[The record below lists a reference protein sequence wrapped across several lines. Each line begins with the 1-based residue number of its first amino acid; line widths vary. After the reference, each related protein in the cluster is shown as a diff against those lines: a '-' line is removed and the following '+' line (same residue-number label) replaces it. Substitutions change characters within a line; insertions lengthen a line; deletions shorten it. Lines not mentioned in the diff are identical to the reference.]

1 MKKPAITAQLIK
13 EKAIGAIQGWT
24 DTINWTTQSVANLK
38 GKEGEIEIDWGDG
51 SHPTIS
57 ISADFEGGGGGG
69 GITGIKFI
77 GTDGSN
83 ATIGSTDD
91 PYEVSFASETDSNV
105 TVKVSTTTKGVKL
118 TLGVYYV

>member
-1 MKKPAITAQLIK
+1 MTKPAIIAKLIK
-13 EKAIGAIQGWT
+13 EKAIGAVSGWV
-24 DTINWTTQSVANLK
+24 DTINWTTESVANLK

-51 SHPTIS
+51 SHPIIGIS
-57 ISADFEGGGGGG
+57 PDFEGGGG

>member
-83 ATIGSTDD
+83 ATIGSTDN
-91 PYEVSFASETDSNV
+91 PFEVEFGTEQDSNI
-105 TVKVSTTTKGVKL
+105 TVKVSSITNGVKL
-118 TLGVYYV
+118 TLGAYYK